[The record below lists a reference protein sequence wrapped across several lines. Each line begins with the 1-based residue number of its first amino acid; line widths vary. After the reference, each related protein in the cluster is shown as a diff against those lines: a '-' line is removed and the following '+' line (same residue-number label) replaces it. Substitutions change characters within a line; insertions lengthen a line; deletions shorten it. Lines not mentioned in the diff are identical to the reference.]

1 MFFIMLILSKS
12 FFKEF
17 SKKFSII
24 CKNWFRNSKYNW
36 ESLINKLLKSIRF
49 FFIFRKYSLT

>member
-1 MFFIMLILSKS
+1 MFFIMLILPKS

-24 CKNWFRNSKYNW
+24 CKNWFSIYNR
-36 ESLINKLLKSIRF
+36 LLLNI
-49 FFIFRKYSLT
+49 L